1 MTRLNLSHPDRFDEL
16 VLSAIEELPE
26 LFLDC
31 LENVAIVVEE
41 WPDRAALDSVGVH
54 DRKDLLG
61 LYQGVPQTERTHGY
75 NFVMP
80 DKISIYRR
88 PILLRC
94 RSESELR
101 DLVQRVVRHEI
112 AHHFGIDDDRLEEIG
127 AY

>member
-1 MTRLNLSHPDRFDEL
+1 MNLTKNPDQFDEL
-16 VLSAIEELPE
+16 VLNAIEDLPD

-41 WPDRAALDSVGVH
+41 WPDRETLQSVGVH
-54 DRKDLLG
+54 KRIHLLG
-61 LYQGVPQTERTHGY
+61 LYHGIPQTERTHGY
-75 NFVMP
+75 NLVMP

-94 RSESELR
+94 RSDQEIRE
-101 DLVQRVVRHEI
+101 LVQRVVRHEI